1 MVRDFGYFAW
11 LASTPVPFKHN
22 SFSRVWDPRCNH
34 VSQRDGKSMRLKLF
48 SVESC
53 GNWRSPQSNIE
64 CDLAC
69 NYSLF
74 EMCTLLGG
82 HVVSDKWQPRVMVV
96 RSKKLDLILVV
107 PGKTWAWL

>member
-1 MVRDFGYFAW
+1 M
-11 LASTPVPFKHN
+11 S
-22 SFSRVWDPRCNH
+22 
-34 VSQRDGKSMRLKLF
+34 LKLF
-48 SVESC
+48 LSVEC
-53 GNWRSPQSNIE
+53 YGIWRSPQSNVE

-69 NYSLF
+69 NYSMF

-107 PGKTWAWL
+107 PGIGMVVNRDTL